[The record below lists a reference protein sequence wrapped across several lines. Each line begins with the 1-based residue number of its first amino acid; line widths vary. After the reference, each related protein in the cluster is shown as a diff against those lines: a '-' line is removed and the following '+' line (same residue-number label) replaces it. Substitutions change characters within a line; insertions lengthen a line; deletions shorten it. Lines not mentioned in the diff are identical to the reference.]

1 MKDSEAPKYFI
12 FSTST
17 WREYKDILTEFLR
30 MSHIIKVKKRT
41 TILRVSLSL
50 RPQFSIICKDSEE
63 LLTSSTMGWDWILRV
78 KAESR
83 KELWWSLETW
93 NSQEAGN
100 GFSSSSCRS
109 SGPKSFWKRF
119 QASSG
124 ETNLTPEVAGSLRN
138 QSPKSWY
145 SWSEDMCKN
154 TSTLHLDSESSWKFQ
169 IAWRIKN
176 EPTRIKV
183 HKPTVNRVGSVT
195 WRCVDHPL
203 ILSLI
208 KYPSLFKNDSL
219 CDSK

>member
-1 MKDSEAPKYFI
+1 MNDSEAPRYFM
-12 FSTST
+12 FSTRT

-30 MSHIIKVKKRT
+30 ISQIMKVKNST
-41 TILRVSLSL
+41 TMLRVSLSL

-78 KAESR
+78 KAESL
-83 KELWWSLETW
+83 KELWWSLATW

-100 GFSSSSCRS
+100 GFSSSSWRS

-119 QASSG
+119 HASSG
-124 ETNLTPEVAGSLRN
+124 ETNLIPVVAGSLRS

-145 SWSEDMCKN
+145 SCSEDMCRN

-176 EPTRIKV
+176 EPTRMKV
-183 HKPTVNRVGSVT
+183 HKPTVSRVGSVT
-195 WRCVDHPL
+195 WRWVDHPL
-203 ILSLI
+203 MLSLI

-219 CDSK
+219 WDSK